1 MVYCDNNE
9 SVIEWGSEEVVIPYK
24 SPWDGRIHRYFP
36 DFYCKIRKHDGS
48 VERLII
54 EVKPKIQ
61 IFTKEIDHGN
71 KNAISRSKIIKSI
84 ATK

>member
-36 DFYCKIRKHDGS
+36 DF
-48 VERLII
+48 
-54 EVKPKIQ
+54 
-61 IFTKEIDHGN
+61 FTVRYESTMV
-71 KNAISRSKIIKSI
+71 ASKDLSLR
-84 ATK
+84 

>member
-54 EVKPKIQ
+54 EVKPKKANSA
-61 IFTKEIDHGN
+61 TKRTTKKN
-71 KNAISRSKIIKSI
+71 KAISE
-84 ATK
+84 